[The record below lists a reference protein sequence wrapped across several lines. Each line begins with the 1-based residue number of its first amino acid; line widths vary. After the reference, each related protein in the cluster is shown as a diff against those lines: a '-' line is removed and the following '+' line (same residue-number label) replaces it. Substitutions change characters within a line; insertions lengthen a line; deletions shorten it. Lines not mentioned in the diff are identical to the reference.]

1 MVKLLSV
8 YDHPTDGYDY
18 FFIIVNQL
26 IQQYNQFILNFAT
39 QDMEEVS
46 PLALLGPK
54 STALKSLRFFNSM
67 DFSLLVEGHRKSNE
81 DDYNINAL
89 EEQIKGILA
98 RIPFTVSPPMKHL
111 RTKFLFR
118 TDITSEE
125 NDDRNITG
133 LKSSHGHHFV
143 HVQDLQLFETCIN
156 HAACLSNQSTTTASF
171 FFTSKFHS
179 LDYEQL
185 REILEGMR
193 NLLQSSFLQKHQPL
207 NDSFIMSNVQDP
219 IDLNDFGFP
228 SSLSVQQS
236 ELLLSL
242 KVAQVYPFIQYIGFQ
257 LASESYNFAALP
269 LSMKGILSDS
279 QRKALR
285 HNLIGAYNSHGAET
299 TLKLLRE
306 FKEDVLGYYQRMF
319 RDECDQ
325 HSQEMMK
332 EFIENNNFSDSSDP
346 IFAALPDDLTTRHYV
361 ALNQELHQLYLL
373 LLSRERDGGRDFDV
387 DDEEIKQSFAN
398 PRRGDFWLLYNGSEG
413 DDKDEDDLSVDVSD
427 SSSFI
432 GDDSS
437 DHLWF
442 ESILQKQ
449 EPQPEDIMEILDTN
463 GLSDFGS
470 ELSIEGSTS
479 SRKSIESLLDCKNP
493 PSNQNN
499 FKDTERLAASKIQHW
514 WRSRWLEGRDAA
526 RSKDKV
532 EEPTSE
538 SAARCVPADNLN
550 SQQLR
555 NQNALSHMRVIALF
569 LCAHVIIKLFEYLY
583 ANFVILLFRKASQE

>member
-1 MVKLLSV
+1 VKLLSV

-18 FFIIVNQL
+18 FFIIINQL
-26 IQQYNQFILNFAT
+26 IQQYNQFILNFAN
-39 QDMEEVS
+39 QDMKEVS

-98 RIPFTVSPPMKHL
+98 RIQFTVLPPIKHL
-111 RTKFLFR
+111 RTKFMFR
-118 TDITSEE
+118 TDITTEE
-125 NDDRNITG
+125 NDDQSITG

-143 HVQDLQLFETCIN
+143 HVQDFQLFETCIQ
-156 HAACLSNQSTTTASF
+156 HTAYLLNQSTTTASF

-207 NDSFIMSNVQDP
+207 NDSFINGHGQDP
-219 IDLNDFGFP
+219 INLNDFGFP

-236 ELLLSL
+236 DLLLSL

-269 LSMKGILSDS
+269 LTMKGILSES
-279 QRKALR
+279 HRKALR
-285 HNLIGAYNSHGAET
+285 HNLIEAFDSHGAEK

-306 FKEDVLGYYQRMF
+306 FKEEILGYYQRMF
-319 RDECDQ
+319 RDECEQ
-325 HSQEMMK
+325 HSQERMK

-361 ALNQELHQLYLL
+361 ALNQELHQLYLF
-373 LLSRERDGGRDFDV
+373 LLSRERHGDFDF
-387 DDEEIKQSFAN
+387 EEEIIKQSFAN
-398 PRRGDFWLLYNGSEG
+398 PRRGDFWLLYNSSE
-413 DDKDEDDLSVDVSD
+413 DQDEENLSD
-427 SSSFI
+427 SSSLI

-449 EPQPEDIMEILDTN
+449 EPLSDVIENLDAN
-463 GLSDFGS
+463 GFSDFGS
-470 ELSIEGSTS
+470 GLSIEGSTS
-479 SRKSIESLLDCKNP
+479 SRESRESSLDSKNP
-493 PSNQNN
+493 PRNQHN
-499 FKDTERLAASKIQHW
+499 FKDTEHL
-514 WRSRWLEGRDAA
+514 
-526 RSKDKV
+526 
-532 EEPTSE
+532 
-538 SAARCVPADNLN
+538 SA
-550 SQQLR
+550 
-555 NQNALSHMRVIALF
+555 
-569 LCAHVIIKLFEYLY
+569 
-583 ANFVILLFRKASQE
+583 